1 MNNNCLFSLQGSFL
15 IGVDAEKA
23 SELTL
28 KNLVRAK
35 KAQSGLIEAPRY
47 DMNDNGVVDEA
58 DIAIIR
64 RKLVGLE

>member
-23 SELTL
+23 SELTI

-35 KAQSGLIEAPRY
+35 KAAAGIIEAPRY
-47 DMNDNGVVDEA
+47 DMNDDGVVDET
-58 DIAIIR
+58 DIDIIR
-64 RKLVGLE
+64 RKLLGTE